1 MKKESKDRPLAS
13 IGEASQILGVSEATL
28 RQWTDNGLIKAYVT
42 PGGHR
47 RYAREQLDEFM
58 HSHQKTLGIKDL
70 VARLK
75 DTAGP
80 LREIG
85 ATTLAGAHT
94 RLDPAQQQNLAIL
107 GRKILDAIIC
117 YVSEP
122 AKREESLAQVRAA
135 GADFGT
141 NLAKAGVPLTD
152 SIQTF
157 TSHRAPIIE
166 SVATMMRQREVVTE
180 GILAAIPLID
190 DVMDQALIELVEAY
204 QARARS

>member
-13 IGEASQILGVSEATL
+13 IGEASRILGVNEATL
-28 RQWTDNGLIKAYVT
+28 RQWTDEGLIKAYVT

-58 HSHQKTLGIKDL
+58 HSHQKMLGIKDL

-75 DTAGP
+75 DTAQP

-85 ATTLAGAHT
+85 ATTLVGAHK
-94 RLDPAQQQNLAIL
+94 RLDPAQQQYLAIL

-117 YVSEP
+117 YVSGP

-141 NLAKAGVPLTD
+141 ILAEAGVPLTD

-157 TSHRAPIIE
+157 TAHRAPIIE

>member
-13 IGEASQILGVSEATL
+13 IGEASRILGVSEATL
-28 RQWTDNGLIKAYVT
+28 RQWTDEGLIKGYVT

-58 HSHQKTLGIKDL
+58 HSHQKMLGIKDL

-75 DTAGP
+75 DTAEP

-85 ATTLAGAHT
+85 ATTLAGVHK
-94 RLDPAQQQNLAIL
+94 RLGPAQQQKLAIL
-107 GRKILDAIIC
+107 GRKILNAIIC

-122 AKREESLAQVRAA
+122 AKREESLAHVRET

-141 NLAKAGVPLTD
+141 ILAEARVPLTD
-152 SIQTF
+152 SIQVF

-166 SVATMMRQREVVTE
+166 SVATMMRQREIVADS
-180 GILAAIPLID
+180 ILAAIPLID
-190 DVMDQALIELVEAY
+190 DIMDQALVELVKAY
-204 QARARS
+204 QVKARN

>member
-1 MKKESKDRPLAS
+1 MKKETKAKLLPS

-28 RQWTDNGLIKAYVT
+28 RQWTDDGLIKAYVT

-58 HSHQKTLGIKDL
+58 HSHQKMLGTKDL
-70 VARLK
+70 VARLE
-75 DTAGP
+75 DTAEP

-85 ATTLAGAHT
+85 ATTSVGAYK
-94 RLDPAQQQNLAIL
+94 RLGPAQQKNLAIL
-107 GRKILDAIIC
+107 GRKILNAIIC

-122 AKREESLAQVRAA
+122 AKREESLSQARET
-135 GADFGT
+135 GAEFGT
-141 NLAKAGVPLTD
+141 ILAEARVPLTD
-152 SIQTF
+152 SIQVF

-180 GILAAIPLID
+180 SILAAIPLID
-190 DVMDQALIELVEAY
+190 DVMDQALVELVKAY
-204 QARARS
+204 QAKARS

>member
-1 MKKESKDRPLAS
+1 MKKETKAKLLAS
-13 IGEASQILGVSEATL
+13 ISDASQVLGVSEATL
-28 RQWTDNGLIKAYVT
+28 RQWTDDGLIKAYVT

-47 RYAREQLDEFM
+47 RYSREQLDEFM
-58 HSHQKTLGIKDL
+58 QSHQKTLGIKEL

-75 DTAGP
+75 DTAEP
-80 LREIG
+80 HREIG
-85 ATTLAGAHT
+85 AAALARAHK
-94 RLDPAQQQNLAIL
+94 RLGPAQQQNLAIL

-122 AKREESLAQVRAA
+122 AKREESLSQVRAA
-135 GADFGT
+135 GAAFGT
-141 NLAKAGVPLTD
+141 ILAEVRVPLTD
-152 SIQTF
+152 SIQAF

-190 DVMDQALIELVEAY
+190 DVMYLALIELVKAY
-204 QARARS
+204 EARARS

>member
-1 MKKESKDRPLAS
+1 MKKETKAKLLTGISD
-13 IGEASQILGVSEATL
+13 ASQILGVSEATL
-28 RQWTDNGLIKAYVT
+28 RQWTDEGLIKAYVT

-47 RYAREQLDEFM
+47 RYSREQLDEFM
-58 HSHQKTLGIKDL
+58 QSHQRMLGIKDL
-70 VARLK
+70 VANLK
-75 DTAGP
+75 DTAEP

-85 ATTLAGAHT
+85 ATTLAGAHKK
-94 RLDPAQQQNLAIL
+94 LGPAQQQHLAIL

-122 AKREESLAQVRAA
+122 TRRVETLLQVRAA

-141 NLAKAGVPLTD
+141 ILAQVGVPLTD
-152 SIQTF
+152 SILAF

-190 DVMDQALIELVEAY
+190 NIMDQALIALVEAY
-204 QARARS
+204 QAQAKR

>member
-1 MKKESKDRPLAS
+1 MKKDSKDRPLAS
-13 IGEASQILGVSEATL
+13 IGEASRILGVNEATL
-28 RQWTDNGLIKAYVT
+28 RQWTDEGLIKAYVT

-58 HSHQKTLGIKDL
+58 HSHQKMLGIKDL
-70 VARLK
+70 VAKLK
-75 DTAGP
+75 DTAEP

-85 ATTLAGAHT
+85 ATTLAGAHK
-94 RLDPAQQQNLAIL
+94 RLDPAKQHNLAIL

-117 YVSEP
+117 YVSVP

-135 GADFGT
+135 GANFGT
-141 NLAKAGVPLTD
+141 ILAEAGVPLTD

-190 DVMDQALIELVEAY
+190 DVMDQALFELVEAY

>member
-58 HSHQKTLGIKDL
+58 HSHQKMLGIKDL

-75 DTAGP
+75 DTAEP

-85 ATTLAGAHT
+85 ATTLAGAHK
-94 RLDPAQQQNLAIL
+94 RLGPAQQQNLAIL

-141 NLAKAGVPLTD
+141 ILAEAGVPLTD

>member
-141 NLAKAGVPLTD
+141 ILAEAGVPLTD